1 MSRELLQD
9 WALDLKIMKKIR
21 YLKKKWTEDIEFMN
35 YVPELK
41 KYYKDSVI
49 KELVKEFEYK
59 SIMQVPKLE
68 KIVISVG
75 VGEAVRIRSY

>member
-1 MSRELLQD
+1 
-9 WALDLKIMKKIR
+9 
-21 YLKKKWTEDIEFMN
+21 MN

-41 KYYKDSVI
+41 KYYKDIVI

-68 KIVISVG
+68 KIVVSVG
-75 VGEAVRIRSY
+75 VGEAVRNKKLLDSAVLELAQITGQKAVKTKAKKQ

>member
-1 MSRELLQD
+1 
-9 WALDLKIMKKIR
+9 
-21 YLKKKWTEDIEFMN
+21 MN

-75 VGEAVRIRSY
+75 VGEAVRNKKLLDSAVLELAQITGQKAVKTKAKKQ

>member
-1 MSRELLQD
+1 
-9 WALDLKIMKKIR
+9 
-21 YLKKKWTEDIEFMN
+21 MN

-75 VGEAVRIRSY
+75 VGEAVRNKKLLDSAVLELAQITGQKAVKTKAKKSNSRV

>member
-1 MSRELLQD
+1 
-9 WALDLKIMKKIR
+9 
-21 YLKKKWTEDIEFMN
+21 MN